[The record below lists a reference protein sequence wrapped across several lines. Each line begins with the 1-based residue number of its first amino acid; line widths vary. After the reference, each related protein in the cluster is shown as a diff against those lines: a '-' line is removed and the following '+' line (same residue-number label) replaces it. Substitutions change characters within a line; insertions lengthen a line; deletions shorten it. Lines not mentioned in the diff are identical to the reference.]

1 MQLSRL
7 FCTITL
13 QLEPRERTFSEVMGG
28 GEGRGEIKRKSR
40 YLRSGKEGK
49 VGQESAVL
57 LLESRLGELTRG
69 LEDIS

>member
-28 GEGRGEIKRKSR
+28 GEIKRKSR